1 MQTHSSLE
9 GWTFRG
15 PCRVCVS
22 LAGVVA
28 VAKSFPGGVQKEST
42 GLDLV
47 WRRAN
52 EEWGEEGGCTQKPSM
67 WGLLLQ
73 SPGLFQW
80 WLREHS
86 GITAVAPA
94 TERPLPS

>member
-1 MQTHSSLE
+1 M
-9 GWTFRG
+9 
-15 PCRVCVS
+15 S

-52 EEWGEEGGCTQKPSM
+52 EEWGEEGGCKRFCRSSQCISVGTVIA
-67 WGLLLQ
+67 L
-73 SPGLFQW
+73 
-80 WLREHS
+80 
-86 GITAVAPA
+86 
-94 TERPLPS
+94 